1 LPQGSEVSFKELTIF
16 EQYKWRIITALTF
29 CFLQSFLI
37 AGLLAER
44 RRRHAAQRK
53 LLERL
58 VFETL
63 LSELSAEF
71 TGLPPHQIDRAIE
84 TWLQRFANFLGARAG
99 HLDTVSKDAP
109 AQSSAADAL
118 ALAIPI
124 HVDTSRWMLTFSP
137 PLQSSRHVWPEDL
150 VPRLRVAGEIL
161 AGALIRNDASQQLQ
175 LLSKRL
181 LESQDQERR
190 RIARELHD
198 GTAQNLCAILLNLRD
213 LESKASLP
221 DQLRQAFSECHTLC
235 EQSLQELRTLSY
247 LLHPPLLDEAGLSAA
262 LQWYLK
268 GFVKRTGI
276 NVELVA
282 SQDARRLPENVEMDL
297 FRVVQECLANIHR
310 HSKSRT
316 AQIRME
322 RQASQIVLLVR
333 DQGQG
338 MSTQS
343 YGVGLTGMAQRLGYL
358 GGHLGI
364 ESSSQGTTITA
375 VVPLPKES

>member
-1 LPQGSEVSFKELTIF
+1 
-16 EQYKWRIITALTF
+16 
-29 CFLQSFLI
+29 
-37 AGLLAER
+37 
-44 RRRHAAQRK
+44 
-53 LLERL
+53 
-58 VFETL
+58 
-63 LSELSAEF
+63 
-71 TGLPPHQIDRAIE
+71 
-84 TWLQRFANFLGARAG
+84 
-99 HLDTVSKDAP
+99 
-109 AQSSAADAL
+109 
-118 ALAIPI
+118 
-124 HVDTSRWMLTFSP
+124 
-137 PLQSSRHVWPEDL
+137 

-161 AGALIRNDASQQLQ
+161 AGALIRKDAAQQLQ

-213 LESKASLP
+213 LETRASLP
-221 DQLRQAFSECHTLC
+221 EHFRQAFSECHTLC
-235 EQSLQELRTLSY
+235 EQSLQEIRTLSY
-247 LLHPPLLDEAGLSAA
+247 LLHPPMLDEAGLSAA

-282 SQDARRLPENVEMDL
+282 SQDVKRLPENVEMDL

-316 AQIRME
+316 AEIRME

-343 YGVGLTGMAQRLGYL
+343 YGVGLTGMAQRLGYI
-358 GGHLGI
+358 GGRLGI

-375 VVPLPKES
+375 VVPLPGDS